1 MRRTVLSA
9 ALVLTLAAA
18 GLTACSSSD
27 SAEPATTST
36 STSSSTVA
44 PYTSETYSNSANWL
58 CRPDLSDDACDIDL
72 DATLL
77 KADGSTTV
85 EKFTPAKDPA
95 ADCFYVYPT
104 ISADKGANSDL
115 VAGSEEKTVVANQ
128 FARFGSVCR
137 LFAPVYR
144 QVPLAGIGFSSGGTT
159 TTVPGAKPP
168 REVAYG
174 DVLDAWKQYLAN
186 DNKGRPVVLVGHSQ
200 GAGHLARLIKEQIDT
215 NDAVR
220 TQLVS
225 AMLIGGGVPKP
236 GTPGAFTNVPPCEKQ
251 SSTAKV
257 PTGCVVSYASFL
269 ASEPPPDGSFFGQ
282 TREGGRIICTNP
294 ATLDAAA
301 GPLDSYFPGGGA
313 LGTKGA
319 EVATPF
325 VRYEGLYDGKC
336 VSDARDWLSVTNT
349 AQPGDARPTDVG
361 GRISPVWGL
370 HLIDINLAMGN
381 LVDLAGQQ
389 IKAL

>member
-1 MRRTVLSA
+1 MRRPVLSA
-9 ALVLTLAAA
+9 ALLLALVAT
-18 GLTACSSSD
+18 GLSACSTSK
-27 SAEPATTST
+27 PATTTTST
-36 STSSSTVA
+36 SPTSTVA
-44 PYTSETYSNSANWL
+44 PYTSETYSRSANWL

-72 DATLL
+72 DATLV

-85 EKFTPAKDPA
+85 QKFTPAKDPA

-115 VAGSEEKTVVANQ
+115 VPGPEEKTVIANQ

-159 TTVPGAKPP
+159 TTVPGARPP

-186 DNKGRPVVLVGHSQ
+186 DNKGRPFVLVGHSQ
-200 GAGHLARLIKEQIDT
+200 GAGHLTRLIKEQIDT
-215 NDAVR
+215 DAAVR

-225 AMLIGGGVPKP
+225 AMLIGGGVPQP
-236 GTPGAFTNVPPCEKQ
+236 GTPGAFTNVPPCQKK
-251 SSTAKV
+251 SAAAKV
-257 PTGCVVSYASFL
+257 PTGCVVSYATFL
-269 ASEPPPDGSFFGQ
+269 ASEPPPEGSFFGQ
-282 TREGGRIICTNP
+282 TRDGGRIICTNP
-294 ATLDAAA
+294 STLDAAA
-301 GPLDSYFPGGGA
+301 GPLDSYFPSGGA

-319 EVATPF
+319 TVDTPF
-325 VRYEGLYDGKC
+325 VRYEGLYDGTC

-349 AQPGDARPTDVG
+349 AKGGDARPTDVG

-370 HLIDINLAMGN
+370 HLIDMNLAMGN

-389 IKAL
+389 IDAR

>member
-1 MRRTVLSA
+1 MRRSVLSVV
-9 ALVLTLAAA
+9 LVLTIAAA
-18 GLTACSSSD
+18 GLTACSKAD
-27 SAEPATTST
+27 SAETST
-36 STSSSTVA
+36 TTTTASTVA
-44 PYTSETYSNSANWL
+44 PFTSETYSNSANWL

-77 KADGSTTV
+77 KADGATTV
-85 EKFTPAKDPA
+85 EKFTPVKDPA

-115 VAGSEEKTVVANQ
+115 VAGSEEKSVIALQ

-137 LFAPVYR
+137 LFAPIYR
-144 QVPLAGIGFSSGGTT
+144 QVPLAGIGFGDGSTT
-159 TTVPGAKPP
+159 TTVPGAQPP

-174 DVLDAWKQYLAN
+174 DVLDSWKQYLAN

-200 GAGHLARLIKEQIDT
+200 GAGHLTRLIKEQIDT

-220 TQLVS
+220 KQLVS
-225 AMLIGGGVPKP
+225 AMLIGAGVPQP
-236 GTPGAFTNVPPCEKQ
+236 GTPGAFTNVPPCEKK
-251 SSTAKV
+251 STSAKV
-257 PTGCVVSYASFL
+257 PTGCVVSYASYL
-269 ASEPPPDGSFFGQ
+269 ASEPPPEGSYFGQ

-294 ATLDAAA
+294 ATLDADA
-301 GPLDSYFPGGGA
+301 GPLDSYFPSGGE

-319 EVATPF
+319 AVDTPY

-336 VSDARDWLSVTNT
+336 VSDARDWLSLTNT

-361 GRISPVWGL
+361 GRITPVWGL
-370 HLIDINLAMGN
+370 HLLDMNLAMGD